1 MTEKQPA
8 RFSPEE
14 INVLGRLINNPSFLG
29 SQLLAITRP
38 ELYRHAR
45 ANLKTI
51 QNDFSEFVRRL
62 DALGSQANELRVGR
76 LLEDIEKTPT
86 DAAGILTLA
95 NQCFLAVAF
104 LSYCLVIGASAPDP
118 EPLPAHHRSEFRC
131 FTEIVCSCQLRA
143 VLS

>member
-86 DAAGILTLA
+86 DARE
-95 NQCFLAVAF
+95 
-104 LSYCLVIGASAPDP
+104 Y
-118 EPLPAHHRSEFRC
+118 
-131 FTEIVCSCQLRA
+131 
-143 VLS
+143 